1 MGVKKTMFLIVEE
14 LDSSERECETKG
26 CLVEK
31 IQSKPVVI
39 HPFQVETKK
48 NCNGYMMS
56 GRHINEEIESFEI
69 FKTVVERTVDSLGR
83 LHATFISP
91 VE

>member
-1 MGVKKTMFLIVEE
+1 
-14 LDSSERECETKG
+14 
-26 CLVEK
+26 
-31 IQSKPVVI
+31 
-39 HPFQVETKK
+39 
-48 NCNGYMMS
+48 MMS

>member
-14 LDSSERECETKG
+14 LDSSERECEAKG

-39 HPFQVETKK
+39 HSFQVETK
-48 NCNGYMMS
+48 
-56 GRHINEEIESFEI
+56 
-69 FKTVVERTVDSLGR
+69 RTVMG
-83 LHATFISP
+83 T
-91 VE
+91 